1 MNSLFSLLVAL
12 LSLLRAAWSATL
24 VIILTAAWF
33 TGKSPVLT
41 IGFST
46 RVTTS
51 VGSTDAIAVA
61 QLSAA
66 RSTWER
72 EMVGFHI
79 HQRSLPWFIAG
90 LSAIT
95 DYGRPVDPHILSNV
109 DMVIAIMIDSL
120 LLDILPLRVEHY
132 VAQSSVLVLYQN
144 AISMK

>member
-51 VGSTDAIAVA
+51 VGSTEAIAVA

-79 HQRSLPWFIAG
+79 IGYFLYHTGWQGCVGNWVRYVMGYLT
-90 LSAIT
+90 L
-95 DYGRPVDPHILSNV
+95 H
-109 DMVIAIMIDSL
+109 
-120 LLDILPLRVEHY
+120 RVVFVTTHY
-132 VAQSSVLVLYQN
+132 YKA
-144 AISMK
+144 